1 VLFSEDPAFVLR
13 RAGVF
18 LASQPVLHNLI
29 LSILHARVAQG
40 DPGHYWIA
48 IQRDDVV
55 GIVVQSPLTFPA
67 TLTPMEQ
74 LVTDLLPGYNR
85 RKVNRAPGG
94 LCAAYLMDGLRCGPC
109 TEKESKHA
117 MVSPSSVQRPM

>member
-1 VLFSEDPAFVLR
+1 MEIKVLFSEDPAFVLR

-67 TLTPMEQ
+67 TLTPIYYTYGT
-74 LVTDLLPGYNR
+74 VGD
-85 RKVNRAPGG
+85 
-94 LCAAYLMDGLRCGPC
+94 
-109 TEKESKHA
+109 
-117 MVSPSSVQRPM
+117 